1 MAEMYLPLKHS
12 HLLLV
17 LISLSFFAVRGTAHL
32 MNAHWQQQ
40 KWARI
45 APHIIDTFLMGTGI
59 ALMFAT
65 GLMPIEQDWLTA
77 KMILLVGYIMF
88 GIKFMRSQEVMK
100 QRSYFAAAIICVL
113 LMITVART
121 HHPLGMFSLF

>member
-17 LISLSFFAVRGTAHL
+17 AISLSFFAVRGIAHL
-32 MNAHWQQQ
+32 MKASWVQR
-40 KWARI
+40 KWTRI

-65 GLMPIEQDWLTA
+65 GLFPIEQDWLTA

-88 GIKFMRSQEVMK
+88 GIKFMRAKDVMK
-100 QRSYFAAAIICVL
+100 QRSYFAAALICVL

-121 HHPLGMFSLF
+121 HHPLGMFSLM

>member
-17 LISLSFFAVRGTAHL
+17 AISLSFFAIRGVAHL
-32 MNAHWQQQ
+32 IKAAWVQQ

-59 ALMFAT
+59 GLMFAT
-65 GLMPIEQDWLTA
+65 GLLPIEQDWLTV
-77 KMILLVGYIMF
+77 KMILLVGYIML
-88 GIKFMRSQEVMK
+88 GIKFMRSTQAMK
-100 QRSYFAAAIICVL
+100 QRTYFAAALICVL

-121 HHPLGMFSLF
+121 HHPLGMFSLI